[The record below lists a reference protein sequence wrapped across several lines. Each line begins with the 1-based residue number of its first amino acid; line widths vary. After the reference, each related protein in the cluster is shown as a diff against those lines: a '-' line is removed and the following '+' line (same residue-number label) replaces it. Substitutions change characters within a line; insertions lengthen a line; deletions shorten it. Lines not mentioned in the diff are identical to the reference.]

1 MTQIAPIVIKDGSTT
16 PADVTFVPYQPQSG
30 SDVAL
35 WFLATAESRDKWT
48 RLTLSVRKTPNKAMR
63 HKLGFN
69 IPYFDAQGVQVGSI
83 PFTGEMVLPDNAP
96 LSIINHAA
104 AYVKNVYGSSLITDT
119 IKTASPA
126 I

>member
-1 MTQIAPIVIKDGSTT
+1 MTQISNIVVKNGATT
-16 PADVTFVPYQPQSG
+16 PVDVTFKPYQPQSG

-35 WFLATAESRDKWT
+35 WYLATAETRDRWV
-48 RLTLSVRKTPNKAMR
+48 RLTLSVRKTANKAMR

-69 IPYFDAQGVQVGSI
+69 IPYFNSEGIQVGSI
-83 PFTGEMVLPDNAP
+83 PFSGEMVLPDNAP
-96 LSIINHAA
+96 LSVINDAA
-104 AYVKNVYGSSLITDT
+104 AYVSNIYGNTLIQDT